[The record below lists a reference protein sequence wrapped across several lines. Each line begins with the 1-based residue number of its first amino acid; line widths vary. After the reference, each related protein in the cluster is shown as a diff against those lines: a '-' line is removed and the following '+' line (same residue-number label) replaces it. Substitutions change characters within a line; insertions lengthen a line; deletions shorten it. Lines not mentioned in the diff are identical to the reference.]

1 MAAPVPCCA
10 RSSADQCRRG
20 RQCSKLNG
28 HKGRC
33 NSERSV
39 YAFWETSPVYKLN
52 VRKRSLVE
60 EEERVGQE
68 LAAKAARL
76 DTLETELKDANA
88 DMLREMHVSA
98 IRVEELQ
105 KEKEA
110 SVKEASVVREELLN
124 IQKQYDQ
131 VKSMLS
137 VLGLDPK
144 QFSKS
149 RRASNSTS
157 KDMIDDF
164 NSSTRYRRR
173 KETEKALQFIHGG
186 ATGSYYGAWDYLS
199 ANAPKELI
207 DEVLSG
213 YKRGKYL
220 QETFGKAMKEF
231 QSSPE
236 AIKHAVAIKYQ
247 NFLSRRKF
255 DLVCKTQSSYF
266 NGENEIW
273 VPRNVQCLGIEIRL
287 PQAVSDKVVDKFV
300 KDLNIGHCNQI
311 PNAPGVTRTVTGLV
325 CMIMDLHLRVPCL
338 YKKLIWFNELENH
351 FIFQFSDDGAP
362 ETSQLTMSIGS
373 ITLWNLGDR
382 VRSRDYQYLLHCVS
396 LGEKHQVLE
405 DLWEQHTAEMAL
417 LEGNIIS
424 ICNKQCTVEFQPSA
438 DMSWQSWASNEV
450 NQAAT
455 HPSPY
460 ANVSKTNMT
469 TMGGSI
475 GFADGDTWQ
484 PYTNAVRKNHV
495 KMVQQYTSSLSATLS
510 KKAKH
515 EKILQYLAEN
525 GLRQLGPPRIGIFA
539 ERQRPEPVH
548 CEINAWKQLLHII
561 YIEYVQRG
569 KFDVFIDILGAPVG
583 KCTTSDTRPA
593 AKEQTPAHD
602 QDTGGESVGAGE
614 RIAALE
620 IAEEANVKLV
630 THMANC
636 NSRKTPEA
644 GKSAAGCGLAYLVPF
659 IKEHY
664 ADENK
669 RYNQLPT
676 RLIGDQAISLARYG
690 FRLIDGLECDDESP
704 AQHTRTLAL
713 GRIVLYLRQACTL
726 FNKVSTNKAEL
737 LELKEYCQ
745 LYFNLF
751 CLFFPNYVNV
761 TTWTVA
767 FAIPYHALMLFE
779 QYGTGYGII
788 SLQAKEAKHSGVKSD
803 LALTNRSNKADETGK
818 WWQVMRANY
827 IRSFYL
833 PEHHP
838 MPSPYSSHFK
848 SRVPPHCNLE
858 CYCSCGR
865 KKEDNVDCCANCLE
879 SMEVVL
885 CAQNKEFTSNVLG
898 ILKPAKCST
907 CGSRFPDKA
916 TLESHITLHTF
927 PQIRAVNKAPKDMK
941 VNELRNELRL
951 RNLCTTGNKDILV
964 RRLEGAVADEH

>member
-1 MAAPVPCCA
+1 
-10 RSSADQCRRG
+10 
-20 RQCSKLNG
+20 
-28 HKGRC
+28 
-33 NSERSV
+33 
-39 YAFWETSPVYKLN
+39 
-52 VRKRSLVE
+52 
-60 EEERVGQE
+60 
-68 LAAKAARL
+68 
-76 DTLETELKDANA
+76 
-88 DMLREMHVSA
+88 
-98 IRVEELQ
+98 
-105 KEKEA
+105 
-110 SVKEASVVREELLN
+110 
-124 IQKQYDQ
+124 
-131 VKSMLS
+131 MLS

-266 NGENEIW
+266 NRENEIW

-287 PQAVSDKVVDKFV
+287 PQAVSDKAVDKFV

-602 QDTGGESVGAGE
+602 QDTGGESVLPSANEGKK
-614 RIAALE
+614 LP
-620 IAEEANVKLV
+620 EANLQVYDGTRKACPENQAGLHCCQLEGSGTKLADASTAQSKV
-630 THMANC
+630 MFSLLVMGC
-636 NSRKTPEA
+636 IKKKTPQ
-644 GKSAAGCGLAYLVPF
+644 V
-659 IKEHY
+659 
-664 ADENK
+664 
-669 RYNQLPT
+669 
-676 RLIGDQAISLARYG
+676 ISVE
-690 FRLIDGLECDDESP
+690 LIDS
-704 AQHTRTLAL
+704 HS
-713 GRIVLYLRQACTL
+713 
-726 FNKVSTNKAEL
+726 N
-737 LELKEYCQ
+737 
-745 LYFNLF
+745 NLSSKGEV
-751 CLFFPNYVNV
+751 FFY
-761 TTWTVA
+761 
-767 FAIPYHALMLFE
+767 
-779 QYGTGYGII
+779 
-788 SLQAKEAKHSGVKSD
+788 
-803 LALTNRSNKADETGK
+803 
-818 WWQVMRANY
+818 
-827 IRSFYL
+827 
-833 PEHHP
+833 
-838 MPSPYSSHFK
+838 
-848 SRVPPHCNLE
+848 
-858 CYCSCGR
+858 
-865 KKEDNVDCCANCLE
+865 
-879 SMEVVL
+879 
-885 CAQNKEFTSNVLG
+885 
-898 ILKPAKCST
+898 
-907 CGSRFPDKA
+907 
-916 TLESHITLHTF
+916 
-927 PQIRAVNKAPKDMK
+927 
-941 VNELRNELRL
+941 
-951 RNLCTTGNKDILV
+951 
-964 RRLEGAVADEH
+964 